1 MPAPMIDVRRTEL
14 VRPEKMPEGL
24 DALAHRAQG
33 AWRSRVRFRRELWA
47 TAGRVEAEAET
58 LRSLSAD
65 DLHALLAEHR
75 RTIRRAGRKWREVF
89 PAVLPAIVEI
99 TWRELGV
106 RPYRVQIMGAL
117 GIANGRLVEMAT
129 GEGKTLTI
137 ALAAIPAGWL
147 GQPCHVI
154 TANDYLA
161 ARDAEELSPLYRMCR
176 LRVGHIAAPMEQDER
191 RANYA
196 AEIVYTTAKELVA
209 DFLRDRLQLGP
220 MADAGRRSVAR
231 FLRPASVNFN
241 LVQRGLHTA
250 IVDEADN
257 QMIDE
262 AVTPLIISREQES
275 AALIEA
281 STVSDRLAS
290 TLLVGEDYDINLH
303 FKEVRLLDAGHAKIR
318 AWCQQHDGGRFARQ
332 AWMSTLVLQAL
343 QARHFYLRDKQYT
356 IIDGKVV
363 IVDEF
368 TGRLMPGRSWR
379 MGLHQAVEAKEGVSI
394 THPAESLARLS
405 FQRFYRLFRQLSG
418 ITGTAIEASNEF
430 WRIYEL
436 PFVVIPPHRPNLRVA
451 WPSQYFATA
460 DAKWAA
466 IVEQIVT
473 VHAQGRPVLVGTRSV
488 SASEHLGRLLHAR
501 NLSFSLLNAVRDKEE
516 AAIVQLAGEP
526 AAITIATNMAGRGT
540 DIRLGTGVAK
550 AGGLH
555 VIVTEYHESGRIDR
569 QLQGRA
575 GRQGDPGST
584 CLFGSTE
591 DELVERFLPGF
602 IRRPLAAMLRSG
614 APRAQQTA
622 GQLFRFAQRRAERF
636 AYRQRRGVME
646 QDRQLADA
654 LIADQAIDQL

>member
-1 MPAPMIDVRRTEL
+1 M
-14 VRPEKMPEGL
+14 
-24 DALAHRAQG
+24 LA
-33 AWRSRVRFRRELWA
+33 
-47 TAGRVEAEAET
+47 
-58 LRSLSAD
+58 
-65 DLHALLAEHR
+65 
-75 RTIRRAGRKWREVF
+75 
-89 PAVLPAIVEI
+89 AIVEV

-161 ARDAEELSPLYRMCR
+161 ARDAEELAPLYRMCR
-176 LRVGHIAAPMEQDER
+176 LRVGHIAAPMTQEER

-220 MADAGRRSVAR
+220 LADAGRRSVAR
-231 FLRPASVNFN
+231 FLRPATVNFA

-281 STVSDRLAS
+281 STRSDQVAS
-290 TLLVGEDYDINLH
+290 TLLVGEDYDINLQ
-303 FKEVRLLDAGHAKIR
+303 FKEIRLLDPGYAKIR
-318 AWCQQHDGGRFARQ
+318 AWCQQHASGRFSRQ

-343 QARHFYLRDKQYT
+343 HARHFYLRDKQYA
-356 IIDGKVV
+356 IIEGKVV

-379 MGLHQAVEAKEGVSI
+379 MGLHQAVEAKEGVAI

-451 WPSQYFATA
+451 WPAQYFATA
-460 DAKWAA
+460 EAKWAA
-466 IVEQIVT
+466 IVKQIVS

-488 SASEHLGRLLHAR
+488 SASEHLGRLLNAR
-501 NLSFSLLNAVRDKEE
+501 NLSFSILNAVRDKEE

-526 AAITIATNMAGRGT
+526 RAITIATNMAGRGT

-575 GRQGDPGST
+575 GRQGDSGST
-584 CLFGSTE
+584 CLFGSVE
-591 DELVERFLPGF
+591 DELIERFLPSPV
-602 IRRPLAAMLRSG
+602 RRALAALVRSG
-614 APRAQQTA
+614 TFRSQQTA
-622 GQLFRFAQRRAERF
+622 GSLFRFAQRRAERF
-636 AYRQRRGVME
+636 SYRQRRGVME

-654 LIADQAIDQL
+654 LISDQAIDQL